1 MSVRVYVR
9 MCVERYTCVL
19 REGTC
24 VRREGTCVLREGTCV
39 RREGTC
45 VLREGTC
52 VLREGTCAR
61 REGTCVRREGT
72 CVRREGTCVRRE
84 GGAYLELPDVLHRHS
99 LHNKGSHSVHVSC
112 LSQSMHNL
120 LHLAIETIWTPSS
133 ACVCWCVCMTGNASD
148 NQLAITNLSCNSHW
162 HHSNTIHYY
171 FITWANRVNV
181 LPFLVYNPTL
191 HMHAGT

>member
-1 MSVRVYVR
+1 MTVPSAPLSPLHFPSRRSYSAMEGSEVTCRRRKKVSVRVYVR

-19 REGTC
+19 
-24 VRREGTCVLREGTCV
+24 
-39 RREGTC
+39 
-45 VLREGTC
+45 
-52 VLREGTCAR
+52 
-61 REGTCVRREGT
+61 REGT